1 MSGKLYVVIRKDL
14 SPSQRIVQA
23 GHVIAEYMMDSPK
36 WRNTTLVCLGSK
48 NLELLKY
55 KLEMHGIRFTEFREP
70 DLANQVT
77 ALASDI
83 DCEFFKK
90 LNLI

>member
-1 MSGKLYVVIRKDL
+1 MHKDL

-23 GHVIAEYMMDSPK
+23 GHVIAEYMMNSPK
-36 WRNTTLVCLGSK
+36 WKNQRLICLGSK

-55 KLEMHGIRFTEFREP
+55 KLNDNNIRFTEFREP
-70 DLANQVT
+70 DIGNQVT
-77 ALASDI
+77 AIASDV
-83 DCEFFKK
+83 DCKFFKK